1 LAPRIS
7 SDLKIAQGL
16 ITELRR
22 ASKSVKQLGV
32 ARLAKVTVIS
42 PRSEYEE
49 VAKALAQFEDFHPIA
64 GGSNFDPAVQELTV
78 KAVRLFAQADQAVK
92 DLGLQL
98 MPGQMDIV
106 FRGAKVTK
114 SEFEAGAWEEL
125 LGKAE
130 TQLAPIAEQV
140 RGEKASLQR
149 ATKDETDA
157 GSLMSALGTVS
168 TLFSDLSGLS
178 ELRLLKA
185 VVAVVGNE
193 RLDEFRN
200 ALPEGIFLSQPLS
213 KGQSFVL
220 VAVRREDETKLDRAM
235 KLLEL
240 KPLVIP
246 AEFPQNPA
254 EAYLNATQ
262 DFQAATAA
270 REKIES
276 RMADLRLHQGTTLL
290 AVRELT
296 EVGRR
301 MLDEARVSGSMKR
314 LATISGYIPAKKEA
328 KMNELFGR
336 WMVHT
341 EGVSHETVEEHV
353 PTLLENA
360 PGLNI
365 FQKITMEQGIPGGP
379 EVDPTPLVSFVF
391 PIFFGMMFADVGHG
405 LILTLFMLLVR
416 QRGFGSMRQWANI
429 FLVAGI
435 SSMVFGAV
443 FGEFFEL
450 SFNSFVPIPP
460 VIEVIKRV
468 AGSADSFNIDGVYL
482 VMEVAILIGVA
493 HLVTALSLDI
503 YQGVKEHNRL
513 ELALEKVPALTMY
526 LSGVGYG
533 LAFIGAG
540 FSFNVLKTSAP
551 APLLGI
557 PNSVLG
563 GISVA
568 VLLPSM
574 LWLMVGRSVAVSMGK
589 VKGES
594 AVGALSNGG
603 LEVFERISQFLSNT
617 VSYVRLAVMLLVHA
631 GLLLITNLYFGPSG
645 ILAPWPTLVPI
656 WIVLNLMIVAF
667 EVFIVYVQD
676 LRLHLYEFFTK
687 FFLGRGTPF
696 RKILPDRVRIRI
708 NWR

>member
-1 LAPRIS
+1 
-7 SDLKIAQGL
+7 
-16 ITELRR
+16 
-22 ASKSVKQLGV
+22 LGV
-32 ARLAKVTVIS
+32 ARLAKVTIIS

-49 VAKALAQFEDFHPIA
+49 VAKALAQFEDFHPILA

-98 MPGQMDIV
+98 MPGMMDIV
-106 FRGAKVTK
+106 FRGAKVPQ
-114 SEFEAGAWEEL
+114 SEFEAGTWKEL
-125 LGKAE
+125 LGKVE
-130 TQLAPIAEQV
+130 VQLAPIVEQV
-140 RGEKASLQR
+140 RAEKASLQK

-157 GSLMSALGTVS
+157 GNLMSALGVVS
-168 TLFSDLSGLS
+168 SFSSDLGGLS
-178 ELRLLKA
+178 KLRVFKA
-185 VVAVVGNE
+185 VVTVVGND

-200 ALPEGIFLSQPLS
+200 AIPEGIFLPQELS
-213 KGQSFVL
+213 KEQSLVL

-254 EAYLNATQ
+254 EAYGRAAQ
-262 DFQAATAA
+262 DLQAATAA
-270 REKIES
+270 REMIELQ
-276 RMADLRLHQGTTLL
+276 MAELRLKHGATLL

-301 MLDEARVSGSMKR
+301 MLDEARVTGGMKR
-314 LATISGYIPAKKEA
+314 LATISGYIPAKMEA
-328 KMNELFGR
+328 KMNEMFGR
-336 WMVHT
+336 WIVHA
-341 EGVSHETVEEHV
+341 EPVSHETEGDHV
-353 PTLLENA
+353 PTRLENA
-360 PGLNI
+360 PGPDI
-365 FQKITMEQGIPGGP
+365 FQKITLEQGLPGGS

-416 QRGFGSMRQWANI
+416 QRGIGSMKQWANI

-435 SSMVFGAV
+435 SSMVFGVV

-450 SFNSFVPIPP
+450 SFSSFVPIPP
-460 VIEVIKRV
+460 VVEVIKRV
-468 AGSADSFNIDGVYL
+468 AGSPDSFDINGVYL
-482 VMEVAILIGVA
+482 VMEAAILIGVA

-503 YQGVKEHNRL
+503 YQGAKEHARL

-563 GISVA
+563 GISLA

-574 LWLMVGRSVAVSMGK
+574 VWLTVGRSVAIAMGK

-617 VSYVRLAVMLLVHA
+617 ISYVRLAVLLLVHA
-631 GLLLITNLYFGPSG
+631 ALLLIINLMQPWANPVL
-645 ILAPWPTLVPI
+645 IAPWV
-656 WIVLNLMIVAF
+656 VLNLVILAF
-667 EVFIVYVQD
+667 EAFIVYVQD

-687 FFLGRGTPF
+687 FFQGTGTPF
-696 RKILPDRVRIRI
+696 RKILPDRVRVRI
-708 NWR
+708 SWH